1 MITFSLRHT
10 FESAQPLTFYADFN
24 QASNTL
30 VYPQGSLLVS
40 VTQSGSDE
48 KGSLHVSGGR
58 RGYVTS
64 EVRRRFRLRDDMGKI
79 YKKIRTDAYI
89 AKAIDLYRGMRL
101 TLNDPWETTLVFII
115 SQFNNVKRIRLIT
128 RSIIAKYGSEIEGRG
143 AASARSFPTS
153 ADMTKATEKELKRL
167 GAGYRAR
174 YIIGAAD
181 YCTNNV
187 DLGKLPSHK
196 YLKLKEELMQID
208 GVGEK
213 VADCI
218 ALMGYG
224 NLKAFP
230 IDVHI
235 KRTMEKLYFEGKVKR
250 IREIRDFAESRWGDY
265 MGYAQQYLFHKARMM
280 A

>member
-1 MITFSLRHT
+1 M
-10 FESAQPLTFYADFN
+10 
-24 QASNTL
+24 SNTL
-30 VYPQGSLLVS
+30 IYPKGSFFINV
-40 VTQSGSDE
+40 VQSGSDE
-48 KGSLHVSGGR
+48 KGRLHVSGVRPKDGVR
-58 RGYVTS
+58 
-64 EVRRRFRLRDDMGKI
+64 EVRRRFRLRDDMGRI
-79 YKKIRTDAYI
+79 YENIRPDTYI
-89 AKAIDLYRGMRL
+89 ARAIDSYMGMRL

-128 RSIIAKYGSEIEGRG
+128 RNIIGKYGSEIEGHDG
-143 AASARSFPTS
+143 IKARSFPTS
-153 ADMTKATEKELKRL
+153 ADMMKATEKELKRL

-187 DLGKLPSHK
+187 DLGELPAHK

-235 KRTMEKLYFEGKVKR
+235 KRTMEKLYFGGKAKR
-250 IREIRDFAESRWGDY
+250 MHEIREFAESRWGNY
-265 MGYAQQYLFHKARMM
+265 MGYAQQYLFHNARMM